1 MEHDKKWRRLR
12 MERESLKTSLLDMVN
27 GHGGVGLMVRP
38 HDLRGLFY
46 CDFVI
51 ISSEKNVPA
60 VPRLLLHW

>member
-1 MEHDKKWRRLR
+1 

-27 GHGGVGLMVRP
+27 GHGGVGLMVRL